1 MLMTEDIVL
10 CDVDDA
16 IATITV
22 NRPDRYNALN
32 VKIKE
37 TLLKKFKEVDEDN
50 SVRVIILTGMGEKAF
65 ISGADVT
72 EFVGK
77 NSETIKSIVTPSRD
91 VSSYID
97 SMKKPVIAALNGYTL
112 GGGCELALAC
122 DIRYASAN
130 ARLGLPEINLGTIPG
145 NGGIVRLPRLVGLGI
160 ATEMILTGKLISA
173 EEALRIRLVNKV
185 FDDVDALRNGVH
197 DLAMRIASRPKV
209 AVQLANQTL
218 DKTWRLSFDEHSKY
232 ELNSFCQT
240 FDTNDVVEG
249 VRAFMEKR
257 DPEFKHH

>member
-10 CDVDDA
+10 CDVEDA

-32 VKIKE
+32 VSVKK
-37 TLLKKFKEVDEDN
+37 TLLKMFKQVDEDK
-50 SVRVIILTGMGEKAF
+50 SVRVIILTGKGEKAF

-77 NSETIKSIVTPSRD
+77 NSETIKPIVTPSRD

-97 SMKKPVIAALNGYTL
+97 GMKKPVIAALNGYAL

-160 ATEMILTGKLISA
+160 AKEMILTGKLISA
-173 EEALRIRLVNKV
+173 EDALKIGLVNKV
-185 FDDVDALRNGVH
+185 FDDVDALRSGVH
-197 DLAMRIASRPKV
+197 ELALRIASKPNM
-209 AVQLANQTL
+209 AVQLAIQTL
-218 DKTWRLSFDEHSKY
+218 DKTWHLSFDEHSRY
-232 ELNSFCQT
+232 ELDSFCQT
-240 FDTNDVVEG
+240 FDTNDVIEG
-249 VRAFMEKR
+249 VRAFLEKR
-257 DPEFKHH
+257 DPEFKHQ